1 MRVIVGDILSQS
13 ESGLEKT
20 GQEKQTYEI
29 QVGGFPLKLKSSH
42 DSQTVDQLASL
53 VNEKV
58 EAALAAHPSL
68 AYQKALLLA
77 CLHMAED
84 LVLLKRTAMRELDQ
98 LELQAKQVFVDL
110 ESSPLSRIRLDN

>member
-1 MRVIVGDILSQS
+1 MDPQIENKKADQLPD
-13 ESGLEKT
+13 LNDN
-20 GQEKQTYEI
+20 KQTYEI

-42 DSQTVDQLASL
+42 DPQTVEQLSVL
-53 VNEKV
+53 VNSKV

-68 AYQKALLLA
+68 SYQKALLLA

-84 LVLLKRTAMRELDQ
+84 VVLLKRTALRELDQ